1 MSIRSYTR
9 QDCPVAHALSVIGD
23 QWTLLIIREVLS
35 GPKRFDEL
43 QRELGISRNLLAKR
57 LKRMVEGD
65 LLARRPIPNSQRLA
79 YSLTPK
85 ALELRP
91 TILALAEWG
100 QNWREHNSGTDV
112 EITEKGTGETVGLRY
127 CRLSDG
133 QEVKSDKISVRRT
146 MAGNGI

>member
-9 QDCPVAHALSVIGD
+9 QDCPVAHTLSVVGD
-23 QWTLLIIREVLS
+23 QWTLLIIRDVLS

-65 LLARRPIPNSQRLA
+65 LLARRSIPNSRRFA

-100 QNWREHNSGTDV
+100 QKWREPADGANV
-112 EITEKGTGETVGLRY
+112 EITEKETGETVGLRY

-146 MAGNGI
+146 VAGKGI